1 MPVKNCIFAEMKKL
15 FLFCFSLLFI
25 AASSGASINI
35 HYCRGKVSAVSLSI
49 LPTPSCGCGKKAT
62 KKACC
67 KNETKLVKMQ
77 DDARQPEFVNDHS
90 FKPVVALPLQYLPVI
105 VPVETNANSHSLYV
119 TDPPDDASVPLYLRH
134 RVFRL

>member
-1 MPVKNCIFAEMKKL
+1 MPEKNCIFTEMKKL

-25 AASSGASINI
+25 AASSGASLNV

-49 LPTPSCGCGKKAT
+49 FPPPSCACGKKAP

-67 KNETKLVKMQ
+67 KTESKLVKMQ
-77 DDARQPEFVNDHS
+77 DDARQPEFVNDHTLTQVVS
-90 FKPVVALPLQYLPVI
+90 LPFQERDVALPFVS
-105 VPVETNANSHSLYV
+105 NSPNPSYSF
-119 TDPPDDASVPLYLRH
+119 TDPPDAASVPLYLRH